1 MSYGT
6 MRALTRAVEVTNSGS
21 LRGAEFE
28 RGEGRQGRKPQR
40 ACSPACGSRIVMD
53 RALRLRGRRSLTE
66 VGGADGLAHDFLS
79 GVVCVAMLALGL
91 NFCSFRWAAVLETV
105 CVLIAVASAMVF
117 FGLRCAFA
125 IKSCRTGRG
134 VWRGS
139 AGAAGVRGSNPLSS
153 TRKSPRTEV
162 VSWVPYPATC

>member
-1 MSYGT
+1 
-6 MRALTRAVEVTNSGS
+6 V
-21 LRGAEFE
+21 
-28 RGEGRQGRKPQR
+28 
-40 ACSPACGSRIVMD
+40 I
-53 RALRLRGRRSLTE
+53 
-66 VGGADGLAHDFLS
+66 LS

-91 NFCSFRWAAVLETV
+91 NLLLPLGSGLETV

>member
-1 MSYGT
+1 M
-6 MRALTRAVEVTNSGS
+6 
-21 LRGAEFE
+21 
-28 RGEGRQGRKPQR
+28 
-40 ACSPACGSRIVMD
+40 I
-53 RALRLRGRRSLTE
+53 
-66 VGGADGLAHDFLS
+66 LS

-91 NFCSFRWAAVLETV
+91 NLLLPLGSGLETV

-139 AGAAGVRGSNPLSS
+139 AGAAGVRGSNPLRS
-153 TRKSPRTEV
+153 TR
-162 VSWVPYPATC
+162 